1 LLSRQVIVGPETDP
15 DEGPWYF
22 SLNNRRLWVLKRCR
36 EEGLLENHLIF
47 VRVRSAKSDAEAAR
61 YSLENCSL
69 EARIMPEKR
78 LVNSEGATK
87 TELSQEKK
95 DDNNCDRLRMVQDDS
110 AESSGVP
117 AKQQSTR
124 ENNDS
129 SDEDADSS
137 DDDRGG
143 SSNRFSPLF

>member
-1 LLSRQVIVGPETDP
+1 
-15 DEGPWYF
+15 
-22 SLNNRRLWVLKRCR
+22 VLKRCR
-36 EEGLLENHLIF
+36 EEGLLENNLIF

-78 LVNSEGATK
+78 LVNPEGATK

-95 DDNNCDRLRMVQDDS
+95 DDNNCNRLRMVQ
-110 AESSGVP
+110 ESSGVP
-117 AKQQSTR
+117 AEQQSTR
-124 ENNDS
+124 ENSES
-129 SDEDADSS
+129 SDEDADS

-143 SSNRFSPLF
+143 SSNRFSALF